1 MRVLLLRGAFA
12 AGVQIELAIKQLDCA
27 IDAVATAEEAWAALA
42 VNAYDLAIVDLD
54 CLEEDTRDFLRQLR
68 SAYQRLHVFV
78 LAGRSAVDRVASAL
92 DQGADDFLIK
102 PIDADELRLRASGF
116 AARRSER
123 GADELVCGPLRL
135 ERYSRDVSLDGK
147 VVDLSPRER
156 AVLQVL
162 LRERGKV
169 VSKDYIASRI
179 FSLDDDAR
187 PSAIETYVSRLRRK
201 TAHPRVEI
209 RTVHGLGYL
218 LMDQL

>member
-27 IDAVATAEEAWAALA
+27 IDAVATAEEVWAALA
-42 VNAYDLAIVDLD
+42 VNGYDLAIVDLD
-54 CLEEDTRDFLRQLR
+54 CVEDDARDILRQLR
-68 SAYQRLHVFV
+68 TSYQDLHVLV
-78 LAGRSAVDRVASAL
+78 LAGRSAIDRVAAAL
-92 DQGADDFLIK
+92 DHGADDFLIK
-102 PIDADELRLRASGF
+102 PIDRDELRLRASGL
-116 AARRSER
+116 AARRSDR
-123 GADELVCGPLRL
+123 GTDELVCGPLRL
-135 ERYSRDVSLDGK
+135 EVYSRDVSLDGK
-147 VVDLSPRER
+147 AVDLSPRER

-179 FSLDDDAR
+179 FSLDDNAR

-218 LMDQL
+218 LMDRL

>member
-27 IDAVATAEEAWAALA
+27 IDSVATAEEVWAALA
-42 VNAYDLAIVDLD
+42 VDVYDLAIVDLD
-54 CLEEDTRDFLRQLR
+54 CVEAGARDFLRQLR
-68 SAYQRLHVFV
+68 SSHKGLHVFV
-78 LAGRSAVDRVASAL
+78 LAGRSAIDQVAAAL
-92 DQGADDFLIK
+92 DHGADEFLIK
-102 PIDADELRLRASGF
+102 PIDADELRLRASGL
-116 AARRSER
+116 AARRSDR

-135 ERYSRDVSLDGK
+135 EPYSRDVSLDGK
-147 VVDLSPRER
+147 AVDLSPRER

-179 FSLDDDAR
+179 FSLDDDAG

-201 TAHPRVEI
+201 TAHPKVEI

-218 LMDQL
+218 LMDRL